1 MWHPVAPRLGRVIT
15 SAPVRIICGAFGLFL
30 LGVAVYS
37 GFEGTEAPDRN
48 ATLTLLFV
56 TAWLGFPLLGVLVG
70 NVFPAFNPWN
80 AVTAPAGWAWRKVS
94 GGAPPHLAYPER
106 LGRWPAVVGLFLF
119 VWLEL
124 VYGEGSGVAV
134 GVSPEAVAQAAVFYS
149 IYTLVMTGIFGREAW
164 FRNGEIFSVYFG
176 MFGSI
181 GKFEVRGREL
191 GMRRFLAGT
200 VTWTAGIAGSV
211 ALIIT
216 SIGTTTFDGASEG
229 VFKDGIGWQ
238 IDRFA
243 DLGFSPTVA
252 ARSSGTIFMLL
263 CVGIVALVYLAGIR
277 GMSTVPGAP
286 DRKTL
291 WRSFAH
297 VLIPIAFAY
306 LLAHYFSLFFFQE
319 QAQFTYLLSDPLGT
333 GDTDLFGTAS
343 YGVNYNAISNEV
355 VWYVQV
361 AALVFGHVAGL
372 VLAHDRAVSIWKD
385 FRAAA
390 RSQYWMLAVMV
401 AFTCFGLF
409 LLSVSN
415 A

>member
-1 MWHPVAPRLGRVIT
+1 VAPGFGRAIT
-15 SAPVRIICGAFGLFL
+15 SLPVRILCGAFGLFL
-30 LGVAVYS
+30 LGVAIYS
-37 GFEGTEAPDRN
+37 GYEGTEAPDRN
-48 ATLTLLFV
+48 VTLTLLFV
-56 TAWLGFPLLGVLVG
+56 TAWLGFPLLGVLFG
-70 NVFPAFNPWN
+70 NLFPAFSPWN
-80 AVTAPAGWAWRKVS
+80 AIAAPVGWVWRKVT
-94 GGAPPHLAYPER
+94 GGAPRHLEYPEK

-119 VWLEL
+119 VWMEL

-134 GVSPEAVAQAAVFYS
+134 GVTPEAVSQAAIFYS
-149 IYTLVMTGIFGREAW
+149 VYTLVMTGLFGREAW

-176 MFGSI
+176 MFGTL
-181 GKFEVRGREL
+181 GKFEVRGRQL
-191 GMRRFLAGT
+191 GIRRFLSGASGW
-200 VTWTAGIAGSV
+200 VAGIPGSV
-211 ALIIT
+211 ALVIC

-229 VFKDGIGWQ
+229 VFKDGIQWLV
-238 IDRFA
+238 DRNG
-243 DLGFSPTVA
+243 DLGLNPTA
-252 ARSSGTIFMLL
+252 AVRTSMTIFML
-263 CVGIVALVYLAGIR
+263 VSVAIVALVYLAGVR

-286 DRKTL
+286 DRPTL

-297 VLIPIAFAY
+297 ALIPIAFAY

-333 GDTDLFGTAS
+333 GTTDLFGTAG
-343 YGVNYNAISNEV
+343 YGVDYNAISNQM

-372 VLAHDRAVSIWKD
+372 VLAHDRAIAIWKD
-385 FRAAA
+385 YRAAA

-415 A
+415 Q